1 MSRSLTDVMT
11 LSPREPKNHPLAPLR
26 WGKEKADGKTRR
38 SEGVMRFLN
47 NRDRGEKIKGFQLQ
61 TDGHTEKNT
70 QCESCELSYM
80 QGKLRTV
87 AQETAV

>member
-1 MSRSLTDVMT
+1 
-11 LSPREPKNHPLAPLR
+11 
-26 WGKEKADGKTRR
+26 
-38 SEGVMRFLN
+38 MRFLN

-87 AQETAV
+87 AQETTSHIALRYCFKEVREEPGYI